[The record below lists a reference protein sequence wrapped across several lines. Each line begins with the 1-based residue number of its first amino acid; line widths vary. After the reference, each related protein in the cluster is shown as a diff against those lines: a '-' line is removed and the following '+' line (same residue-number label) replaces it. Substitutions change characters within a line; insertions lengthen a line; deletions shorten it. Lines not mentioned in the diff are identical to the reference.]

1 MMKNTLGIEIL
12 IVAGIAM
19 KGETSRAVRVADPVC
34 SPLWHSVFFGD
45 EGRGWL
51 EDVMER
57 IVWKVV
63 VVHFD

>member
-45 EGRGWL
+45 EGRVG
-51 EDVMER
+51 
-57 IVWKVV
+57 
-63 VVHFD
+63 